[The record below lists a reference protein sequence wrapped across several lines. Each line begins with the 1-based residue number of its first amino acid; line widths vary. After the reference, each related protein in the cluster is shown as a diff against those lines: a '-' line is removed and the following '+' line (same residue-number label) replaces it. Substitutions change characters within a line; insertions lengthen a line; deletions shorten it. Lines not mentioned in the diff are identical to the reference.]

1 MDDIMKIIKSF
12 KEFGLMM
19 KGVSKII
26 KNEGKRTK
34 RWIFRYDVIY
44 IMG

>member
-1 MDDIMKIIKSF
+1 MKIIKSL
-12 KEFGLMM
+12 KELGLMM

-34 RWIFRYDVIY
+34 RWIFWYDAI
-44 IMG
+44 